1 MFHNI
6 SYANRR
12 YDMCRMGRALAKP
25 IIARA
30 DGPMMGIAS
39 LNPSLLT
46 QVPPMKPSSD
56 IARLIEIM
64 VALRTPGTGCP
75 WDLEQDFATIEPYTI
90 EEAYEV
96 ADAIERGD
104 FDDLRDELGD
114 LLLQVVFHARM
125 AEEAGRFA
133 FGDVVQA
140 ITEKLVRRHPHVFG
154 DARDL
159 SPEAVKQLWDRI
171 KAQEKAARA
180 ARRGGDDAGT
190 GALAGVPATLP
201 ALTRALKLQ
210 QKAGKV
216 GFDWNDPHA
225 VLAKIREEADE
236 IAAALA
242 SGDRAGAAE
251 ETGDLLFA
259 VVNLARH
266 LDADPEAALR
276 ATNRKFERRF
286 AFIEAALAARG
297 RTPEQSSLDE
307 MDGLWNAA
315 KAVEGKTP
323 A

>member
-1 MFHNI
+1 MT
-6 SYANRR
+6 
-12 YDMCRMGRALAKP
+12 
-25 IIARA
+25 
-30 DGPMMGIAS
+30 
-39 LNPSLLT
+39 PS
-46 QVPPMKPSSD
+46 PD
-56 IARLIEIM
+56 IARLVEIM
-64 VALRTPGTGCP
+64 AALRTPGTGCP
-75 WDLEQDFATIEPYTI
+75 WDLEQDFATIAPYTI

-125 AEEAGRFA
+125 AQEEGRFG

-154 DARDL
+154 DTRDL
-159 SPEAVKQLWDRI
+159 SPEAVKGLWDEI
-171 KAQEKAARA
+171 KSQEKAVRA
-180 ARRGGDDAGT
+180 ARRGKDDAAA

-210 QKAGKV
+210 EKAGKV

-236 IAAALA
+236 ISAALA
-242 SGDRAGAAE
+242 SGDRTAAAA

-286 AFIEAALAARG
+286 GYIEEALAARG
-297 RTPEQSSLDE
+297 KTPAQSSLDE

-315 KAVEGKTP
+315 KVAESKDIGP
-323 A
+323 E

>member
-1 MFHNI
+1 
-6 SYANRR
+6 
-12 YDMCRMGRALAKP
+12 
-25 IIARA
+25 
-30 DGPMMGIAS
+30 
-39 LNPSLLT
+39 
-46 QVPPMKPSSD
+46 MKPSSD

-64 VALRTPGTGCP
+64 AALRTPGTGCP
-75 WDLEQDFATIEPYTI
+75 WDLEQDFATIAPYTI

-96 ADAIERGD
+96 ADAIQRGD

-125 AEEAGRFA
+125 AQEAGRFG

-159 SPEAVKQLWDRI
+159 SQEAVKGLWDEI
-171 KAQEKAARA
+171 KSQEKAARA
-180 ARRGGDDAGT
+180 ARRGKDDAAA

-236 IAAALA
+236 ISAALA
-242 SGDRAGAAE
+242 SGDRAGAAAE
-251 ETGDLLFA
+251 AGDLLFA

-286 AFIEAALAARG
+286 AYIEEALAARG
-297 RTPEQSSLDE
+297 KTPEQSSLDE

-315 KAVEGKTP
+315 KAVEGKEP
-323 A
+323 GPE